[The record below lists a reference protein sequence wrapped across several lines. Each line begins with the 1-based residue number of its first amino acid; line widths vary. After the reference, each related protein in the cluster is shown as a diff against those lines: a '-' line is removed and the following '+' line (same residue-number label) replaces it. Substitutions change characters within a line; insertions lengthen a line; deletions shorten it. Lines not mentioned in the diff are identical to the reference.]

1 MFVAFCNVEILI
13 KLDKKIH
20 SPSYKHL
27 FVLRSVLGVQLRSLS
42 CISASSTCNMCLYMS
57 TCAYA
62 FLFETIMIHENE
74 VVPGR
79 TRSSHPYVF
88 THGLESIDDNTSN
101 IYRCNL
107 TVFGKA
113 VSYLPYIYAA
123 LVRAGR
129 AGIFKERIQFSIVDL
144 QVKGMSILKSENE
157 LNMNIKPDVWSS
169 SESNNLHKKEILV
182 ELMSPLRF
190 KVNGKYTSD
199 FSAEDFFACLYRR
212 MRTICLLYGE
222 FPLEYNYNAYD
233 VKNRF
238 YITER
243 RLRWVD
249 EVHYSA
255 RQKNAMKLGGIMG
268 SFKLQGSFTDF
279 ELSLLEFG
287 KIANAGKNV
296 SFGLGMMDYWV
307 R

>member
-1 MFVAFCNVEILI
+1 MARINYIRSTFFL
-13 KLDKKIH
+13 KPSSKIAC
-20 SPSYKHL
+20 SDFI
-27 FVLRSVLGVQLRSLS
+27 FVLRSVFGKELRKMSCVASNNICES
-42 CISASSTCNMCLYMS
+42 CIYNKKCTYSN
-57 TCAYA
+57 
-62 FLFETIMIHENE
+62 LFESIIPKENQCLQG
-74 VVPGR
+74 VNKI
-79 TRSSHPYVF
+79 SHPFSFSGYNENSF
-88 THGLESIDDNTSN
+88 SM
-101 IYRCNL
+101 

-129 AGIFKERIQFSIVDL
+129 GGIFKERIQFTVVDL

-157 LNMNIKPDVWSS
+157 LNMNIEPDVWSS
-169 SESNNLHKKEILV
+169 TESNDLHKKEILV